1 LVLNAIKD
9 LREAVGYVLYYRDVL
24 NIYKAVFLS
33 TIVKIL
39 LNINILYTLIILGV
53 LYKLN
58 SRLIIFVELKGDK
71 VYSLVF

>member
-1 LVLNAIKD
+1 MVLNAVKD
-9 LREAVGYVLYYRDVL
+9 LYKAVGYVLYYRDVL

-58 SRLIIFVELKGDK
+58 SRLIIFVELKGNK
-71 VYSLVF
+71 VLTLVI